1 MLAGGTTE
9 AVLDDL
15 ESAPIDEKLRATLRF
30 LRKVTLS
37 PDEVTA
43 ADADLVRAAG
53 ASDAA
58 IEEAL
63 YVAFLFNIYNR
74 LADTLGFDVLDA
86 KGLALSAKFLLTIAY
101 R

>member
-1 MLAGGTTE
+1 VLVGGTTE

-15 ESAPIDEKLRATLRF
+15 EGAPIDEKLRATLRF

-37 PDEVTA
+37 PDEVTP

-53 ASDAA
+53 VSDAA

-63 YVAFLFNIYNR
+63 YVAFLFNLYNR
-74 LADTLGFDVLDA
+74 LADTLGFAVPDA
-86 KGLALSAKFLLTIAY
+86 RGFAISAKFLLTIAY